1 MVANMKAKSV
11 SFQEMYIK
19 EVSKC
24 PKRSPVKDEL
34 SDNYTVPNI
43 AHIEAWQQF
52 YSSQKDC
59 PRSTLLVF
67 QHDACI
73 GVSDAGEIVSQHLST
88 MTEDIMY
95 FGFCFKSFGIPKFL
109 KRKRF
114 IKYHPKATG
123 LAPHCLHAYAVT
135 VAGASKLLELVKEC
149 GPPADHQ
156 IAEFANKGLIT
167 YKYSNMSYSLDFTT
181 KEFAK
186 HGIHLK
192 VLLHVISF
200 FLFHY
205 FLLGK

>member
-1 MVANMKAKSV
+1 
-11 SFQEMYIK
+11 
-19 EVSKC
+19 
-24 PKRSPVKDEL
+24 
-34 SDNYTVPNI
+34 
-43 AHIEAWQQF
+43 
-52 YSSQKDC
+52 
-59 PRSTLLVF
+59 
-67 QHDACI
+67 
-73 GVSDAGEIVSQHLST
+73 
-88 MTEDIMY
+88 MY

-167 YKYSNMSYSLDFTT
+167 YKYSNISYSPDFTT

-192 VLLHVISF
+192 VLLHVILNNTLLFVSLF
-200 FLFHY
+200 FTRKMRLMEYFLESYWMTLFLFLNLRGPRAMTSADSTL
-205 FLLGK
+205 FSSC